1 MPRHI
6 SLIFPGQGSQSI
18 GMLNS
23 FSEDELDNITKI
35 SKEVL
40 DINIV
45 DCIKNGPEEDLY
57 KTSITQPAL
66 VIASYLYYKKFLG
79 LFDITPNLL
88 AGHSLGEYSAL
99 LASNSIKIDDAI
111 SLVHKR
117 GKCVENS
124 QKGSMFAILNWDLNE
139 INQIC
144 KAVEEETG
152 QVISPANINSPNQ
165 VVIAGSD
172 EAATIAANKCKEAG
186 AKRCI
191 QLKVSVASHCNLMDE
206 AASVFKKELDEHTFI
221 TPDISII
228 HNVDAKIEEDIAKI
242 PNKLIE
248 QLTLP
253 VQWTKTMEYIKSFD
267 GVVIECGPGKVLSG
281 LAKTNGLDN
290 ILSMSSETFEDDLK
304 GLLWTKKLSLYPVH
318 QEELAPL

>member
-23 FSEDELDNITKI
+23 FSEDELDNVSKI

-40 DINIV
+40 DIDIF
-45 DCIKNGPEEDLY
+45 DCIKNGPEEDLN

-66 VIASYLYYKKFLG
+66 LIASYLYYKKFLDI
-79 LFDITPNLL
+79 FDITPNLL

-99 LASNSIKIDDAI
+99 LASNSIKIHDAI
-111 SLVHKR
+111 TLVHKR
-117 GKCVENS
+117 GKCMENS
-124 QKGSMFAILNWDLNE
+124 QKGSMFAILNLDLNE
-139 INQIC
+139 INKIC
-144 KAVEEETG
+144 KIVEKETG

-165 VVIAGSD
+165 VVIAGTD
-172 EAATIAANKCKEAG
+172 EAATIAADKCKEAG

-191 QLKVSVASHCNLMDE
+191 QLKVSVASHCNLMDG
-206 AASVFKKELDEHTFI
+206 AASNFKKELDKHTFSA
-221 TPDISII
+221 PEISIV
-228 HNVDAKIEEDIAKI
+228 HNVNAKIEEDVANI
-242 PNKLIE
+242 PKKLIE

-253 VQWTKTMEYIKSFD
+253 VQWTKTMEHIKSFD

-304 GLLWTKKLSLYPVH
+304 ELL
-318 QEELAPL
+318 

>member
-23 FSEDELDNITKI
+23 FSGEELNIVSKI

-40 DINIV
+40 EIDLV
-45 DCIKNGPEEDLY
+45 DCIENGPEEVLN

-66 VIASYLYYKKFLG
+66 LIASYLYYKKFLD

-99 LASNSIKIDDAI
+99 VASNSIKVDDAI

-117 GKCVENS
+117 GKFMEKS
-124 QKGSMFAILNWDLNE
+124 QKGSMFAILNLDINE

-144 KAVEEETG
+144 KVVEEETG
-152 QVISPANINSPNQ
+152 QIISPANINSPNQ

-172 EAATIAANKCKEAG
+172 EAAIIAAEKCKEAG

-191 QLKVSVASHCNLMDE
+191 QLKVSVAAHCNLMYE
-206 AASVFKKELDEHTFI
+206 AASLFKKELDKHKFY
-221 TPDISII
+221 TPEISII
-228 HNVDAKIEEDIAKI
+228 HNVDAKTEEDITNI
-242 PNKLIE
+242 PKKLTE

-253 VQWTKTMEYIKSFD
+253 VQWTKTMEYIKTFN
-267 GVVIECGPGKVLSG
+267 GIVIECGPGKVLSG

-290 ILSMSSETFEDDLK
+290 ILSMSSESFEDDLK
-304 GLLWTKKLSLYPVH
+304 ELL
-318 QEELAPL
+318 

>member
-23 FSEDELDNITKI
+23 FSGDEFDSVSKI
-35 SKEVL
+35 STEVL
-40 DINIV
+40 EIDIV
-45 DCIKNGPEEDLY
+45 DCIKNGPEEVLN

-66 VIASYLYYKKFLG
+66 LIASYLYYKKFLD

-99 LASNSIKIDDAI
+99 VASNAIKVDDAI

-117 GKCVENS
+117 GKCMEKS
-124 QKGSMFAILNWDLNE
+124 QKGSMFAILNLDINK

-144 KAVEEETG
+144 KVVEEETG
-152 QVISPANINSPNQ
+152 QIISPANINSPNQ

-172 EAATIAANKCKEAG
+172 EAATIASEKCKEAG

-191 QLKVSVASHCNLMDE
+191 QLKVSVASHCNLMYE
-206 AASVFKKELDEHTFI
+206 AASLFKKELGKHKFY
-221 TPDISII
+221 TPEISII
-228 HNVDAKIEEDIAKI
+228 HNVDAKIEKDTTNI
-242 PNKLIE
+242 PKKLTE

-253 VQWTKTMEYIKSFD
+253 VQWTKTMEYIKTFD
-267 GVVIECGPGKVLSG
+267 GIVIECGPGKVLSG

-290 ILSMSSETFEDDLK
+290 ILSMSSESFEDDLK
-304 GLLWTKKLSLYPVH
+304 KLL
-318 QEELAPL
+318 

>member
-23 FSEDELDNITKI
+23 FSEDELDNVTKI
-35 SKEVL
+35 SKKVL
-40 DINIV
+40 DIDIIE
-45 DCIKNGPEEDLY
+45 CIKNGPEDDLN

-66 VIASYLYYKKFLG
+66 LIASYLYYKKFLN

-117 GKCVENS
+117 GKCMENS
-124 QKGSMFAILNWDLNE
+124 QKGSMYAILNLDLNE

-144 KAVEEETG
+144 KAVKQETSL
-152 QVISPANINSPNQ
+152 VISPANINSPNQ

-172 EAATIAANKCKEAG
+172 EAARIAADKCKEAG

-191 QLKVSVASHCNLMDE
+191 QLNVSVASHCSLMDE
-206 AASVFKKELDEHTFI
+206 AASNFKKELDEHKFY

-228 HNVDAKIEEDIAKI
+228 HNVDAKIEEDITNI
-242 PNKLIE
+242 PNKLLE

-253 VQWTKTMEYIKSFD
+253 VQWTKTMEYIKTFN
-267 GVVIECGPGKVLSG
+267 GIVIECGPGKVLSG

-290 ILSMSSETFEDDLK
+290 VLSMSSETFEDDLK
-304 GLLWTKKLSLYPVH
+304 KLL
-318 QEELAPL
+318 

>member
-6 SLIFPGQGSQSI
+6 SLIFPGQGSQFI

-23 FSEDELDNITKI
+23 FSRDELNNVTKI
-35 SKEVL
+35 SKELL
-40 DINIV
+40 DIDIIN
-45 DCIKNGPEEDLY
+45 CIKNGPEEDLN

-66 VIASYLYYKKFLG
+66 LIASYLYYIKFLN

-99 LASNSIKIDDAI
+99 LASNSIKIEDAI

-117 GKCVENS
+117 GKCMENA
-124 QKGSMFAILNWDLNE
+124 QKGSMFAILNLDLNE

-144 KAVEEETG
+144 KLVEEETG
-152 QVISPANINSPNQ
+152 QVISSANINSPNQ

-172 EAATIAANKCKEAG
+172 QAATIAAGKCKQAG
-186 AKRCI
+186 AKMCI
-191 QLKVSVASHCNLMDE
+191 KLNVSVASHCNLMDE
-206 AASVFKKELDEHTFI
+206 AASVFKKELDEQKFN
-221 TPDISII
+221 TPEISII
-228 HNVDAKIEEDIAKI
+228 HNVDAKIEKDIANI
-242 PNKLIE
+242 PKKLLE

-253 VQWTKTMEYIKSFD
+253 VQWTKTMEHIKTFD
-267 GVVIECGPGKVLSG
+267 GIVIECGPGKVLSG
-281 LAKTNGLDN
+281 LAKTNGLAN

-304 GLLWTKKLSLYPVH
+304 GLL
-318 QEELAPL
+318 

>member
-23 FSEDELDNITKI
+23 FSEDEYDYVSKI

-40 DINIV
+40 DIDIV
-45 DCIKNGPEEDLY
+45 DCIKNGPEEDLN

-66 VIASYLYYKKFLG
+66 IIASYLYYKKFLD

-111 SLVHKR
+111 SLVYKR
-117 GKCVENS
+117 GKCMENS
-124 QKGSMFAILNWDLNE
+124 QKGSMFAILNLDLNE
-139 INQIC
+139 INKIC
-144 KAVEEETG
+144 KAVEQETG

-165 VVIAGSD
+165 VVIAGFD

-206 AASVFKKELDEHTFI
+206 AASIFKKELDEHKFNTLEI
-221 TPDISII
+221 PII
-228 HNVDAKIEEDIAKI
+228 HNVDAKIEEDVVNI
-242 PNKLIE
+242 PKKLLK
-248 QLTLP
+248 QLILP
-253 VQWTKTMEYIKSFD
+253 VQWTKTMEYIKTFD

-290 ILSMSSETFEDDLK
+290 IFSMSSETFEDDLK
-304 GLLWTKKLSLYPVH
+304 GLL
-318 QEELAPL
+318 

>member
-18 GMLNS
+18 GMLDS
-23 FSEDELDNITKI
+23 FLEDELDYVSKI

-40 DINIV
+40 DIDIIE
-45 DCIKNGPEEDLY
+45 CIKNGPEEDLN
-57 KTSITQPAL
+57 KTPITQPAL
-66 VIASYLYYKKFLG
+66 LIASYLYYKKFLDV
-79 LFDITPNLL
+79 FAITPDLL

-117 GKCVENS
+117 GKCMENS
-124 QKGSMFAILNWDLNE
+124 QKGLMFAILNLDFNE
-139 INQIC
+139 INKIC
-144 KAVEEETG
+144 TAVEQETG

-165 VVIAGSD
+165 VVIAGSN
-172 EAATIAANKCKEAG
+172 EAAAIAADKCKDAG

-191 QLKVSVASHCNLMDE
+191 KLKVSVASHCNLMNG
-206 AASVFKKELDEHTFI
+206 AASNFKKELDEYKFNM
-221 TPDISII
+221 PEISII
-228 HNVDAKIEEDIAKI
+228 NNVDAKIEEDITNI
-242 PNKLIE
+242 PKKLIE

-253 VQWTKTMEYIKSFD
+253 VQWTKTMEYIKTFD
-267 GVVIECGPGKVLSG
+267 GIVIECGPGKVLSG

-290 ILSMSSETFEDDLK
+290 ILSMSSESFEDDLK
-304 GLLWTKKLSLYPVH
+304 ELL
-318 QEELAPL
+318 

>member
-6 SLIFPGQGSQSI
+6 SLIFPGQGSQFI

-23 FSEDELDNITKI
+23 FSKDELNNVTKI
-35 SKEVL
+35 SKELL
-40 DINIV
+40 DIDIIK
-45 DCIKNGPEEDLY
+45 CIKNGPEEDLN

-66 VIASYLYYKKFLG
+66 LIASYLYYIKFLN

-99 LASNSIKIDDAI
+99 LASNSINIEDAI

-117 GKCVENS
+117 GKCMENA
-124 QKGSMFAILNWDLNE
+124 QKGSMFAILNLDLNE

-144 KAVEEETG
+144 KLVEEETG
-152 QVISPANINSPNQ
+152 QVISSANINSPNQ

-172 EAATIAANKCKEAG
+172 EAATIAAGKCKQAG
-186 AKRCI
+186 AKMCI
-191 QLKVSVASHCNLMDE
+191 KLNVSVASHCNLMDE
-206 AASVFKKELDEHTFI
+206 AASVFKKDLDEQKFN
-221 TPDISII
+221 TPEISII
-228 HNVDAKIEEDIAKI
+228 HNVDAKIEKDIANI
-242 PNKLIE
+242 PKKLLE

-253 VQWTKTMEYIKSFD
+253 VQWTKTMEQIKTFD
-267 GVVIECGPGKVLSG
+267 GIVIECGPGKVLSG

-304 GLLWTKKLSLYPVH
+304 ELL
-318 QEELAPL
+318 

>member
-18 GMLNS
+18 GMLDS
-23 FSEDELDNITKI
+23 FSEDELKYIIKI

-40 DINIV
+40 DIDVI
-45 DCIKNGPEEDLY
+45 DCIKNGPEEDLN

-66 VIASYLYYKKFLG
+66 LIASYLYYKKFLDH
-79 LFDITPNLL
+79 FDITPNLL

-117 GKCVENS
+117 GQCMENS
-124 QKGSMFAILNWDLNE
+124 QKGSMFAILNLDLNE
-139 INQIC
+139 INHIC
-144 KAVEEETG
+144 KVVEEETG

-172 EAATIAANKCKEAG
+172 EAATIAADKCKEAG

-191 QLKVSVASHCNLMDE
+191 QLKVSVASHCNLMHE
-206 AASVFKKELDEHTFI
+206 AATVFKKELDEHKFN
-221 TPDISII
+221 TPEIPII
-228 HNVDAKIEEDIAKI
+228 HNVDAQIEEDIVNIRK
-242 PNKLIE
+242 KLLD

-253 VQWTKTMEYIKSFD
+253 VQWTKTMEYLKTFD
-267 GVVIECGPGKVLSG
+267 GIVIECGPGKVLSG

-290 ILSMSSETFEDDLK
+290 ILSMSSESFEDDLK
-304 GLLWTKKLSLYPVH
+304 ELL
-318 QEELAPL
+318 

>member
-6 SLIFPGQGSQSI
+6 SLIFPGQGSQSL

-40 DINIV
+40 DIDIV
-45 DCIKNGPEEDLY
+45 DCIKNGPEEDLN
-57 KTSITQPAL
+57 KTSLTQPAL

-117 GKCVENS
+117 GKCMENS
-124 QKGSMFAILNWDLNE
+124 QKGSMYAILNLDLNE

-172 EAATIAANKCKEAG
+172 EAATIAANKCKEVG

-206 AASVFKKELDEHTFI
+206 AASVFKKELDEHKFI

-228 HNVDAKIEEDIAKI
+228 HNVDAKIEEDIANI

-304 GLLWTKKLSLYPVH
+304 GLL
-318 QEELAPL
+318 

>member
-6 SLIFPGQGSQSI
+6 SLIFPGQGSQLI

-23 FSEDELDNITKI
+23 FSKDELNNVTKI
-35 SKEVL
+35 SKEIL
-40 DINIV
+40 DIDIIN
-45 DCIKNGPEEDLY
+45 CIKNGPEEDLN

-66 VIASYLYYKKFLG
+66 LIASYLYYIKFLN

-99 LASNSIKIDDAI
+99 LASNSINIEDAI

-117 GKCVENS
+117 GKCMENA
-124 QKGSMFAILNWDLNE
+124 QKGSMFAILNLDLNE

-144 KAVEEETG
+144 KLVEEETG
-152 QVISPANINSPNQ
+152 QVISSANINSPNQ
-165 VVIAGSD
+165 VVIAGSN
-172 EAATIAANKCKEAG
+172 EAATIAAGKCKQAG
-186 AKRCI
+186 AKMCI
-191 QLKVSVASHCNLMDE
+191 QLNVSVASHCNLMDE
-206 AASVFKKELDEHTFI
+206 AASVFKKELDKQKFN
-221 TPDISII
+221 TPEISII
-228 HNVDAKIEEDIAKI
+228 HNVDAKIEKDIANI
-242 PNKLIE
+242 PKKLLE

-253 VQWTKTMEYIKSFD
+253 VQWTKTMEHIKTFD
-267 GVVIECGPGKVLSG
+267 GIVIECGPGKVLSG

-304 GLLWTKKLSLYPVH
+304 ELL
-318 QEELAPL
+318 

>member
-23 FSEDELDNITKI
+23 FSEDELNYVTKI

-40 DINIV
+40 DIDII
-45 DCIKNGPEEDLY
+45 DCIKNGPEEDLN

-66 VIASYLYYKKFLG
+66 LVASYLYYKKFLN
-79 LFDITPNLL
+79 LFDLTPNLL

-99 LASNSIKIDDAI
+99 LASNSITIDDAI

-117 GKCVENS
+117 GKCMENS
-124 QKGSMFAILNWDLNE
+124 QKGSMFAILNLGLNE

-144 KAVEEETG
+144 KVTEEETG

-172 EAATIAANKCKEAG
+172 KAAKIAAETKAIPLELENERVRSLAALAKVDNDLDRNDKYTLKMAETFVKEKSVANEAAKN
-186 AKRCI
+186 
-191 QLKVSVASHCNLMDE
+191 
-206 AASVFKKELDEHTFI
+206 I
-221 TPDISII
+221 T
-228 HNVDAKIEEDIAKI
+228 N
-242 PNKLIE
+242 
-248 QLTLP
+248 Q
-253 VQWTKTMEYIKSFD
+253 
-267 GVVIECGPGKVLSG
+267 
-281 LAKTNGLDN
+281 
-290 ILSMSSETFEDDLK
+290 
-304 GLLWTKKLSLYPVH
+304 
-318 QEELAPL
+318 